1 MSPVFGMPNKE
12 VGGEIVNELQSFID
26 FSKETGD
33 LLDNSQWIQ
42 QVFVSLENTE
52 QNLLD
57 LEVELKT
64 MPYAEMTGLGFE
76 DNLFPEYSNA
86 NRYLREAGQKLKE
99 FAYKTVAVVRELKTL
114 FAAVDESQD
123 QDESQELFHL
133 PIDHMTG
140 FMSETL
146 EKLREAN
153 EKYKTAKN
161 TFVDLKNVSTG
172 SKDKVVKMLIE
183 YSVEQEEWKK
193 VVRDAVR
200 RENNIPEL
208 AKKLKMEI
216 MARWGG
222 ILEKAEPKD
231 RANIRAAIGAE
242 GNASI
247 DRQIQAQIESKVEP
261 DIEFATQS
269 YNAKLD
275 KLKGLTDSMLESGA
289 SFEETIDNAM
299 NILNEKIAKI
309 AMSTKS
315 ANVLSE
321 NKDKYPQEF
330 LTKYQQIRTDLIQG
344 LDDLKNSAEYFLTV
358 PDITELEEEEKMLIM
373 LRGQNSRGDV
383 KEKMLRMLDMML
395 TEDSSL
401 HRAWVANVRA
411 VVREELVRKFKDE
424 IEAHYKSIYESVTD
438 PMIRANIKATLEAE
452 KDASIERAVAPIEA
466 KIEPDIEAAIN
477 KYSTKLEKLKT
488 MTERMIK
495 SGNNF
500 DKAILADEI
509 LQIAMS
515 NESGHVISRN
525 IDTYSQVF
533 LREYQDIKTD
543 FINELDDITR
553 KAQRNYVAKFSLE
566 AERKILEVEARLKS
580 MHQEFEFEEN
590 YYPAYNRAK
599 SYLRETRQNL
609 RDLAISTRN
618 KARDLKIVLEDL
630 NKSDDSVLFKIYTNR
645 MNDPRIDPVQ
655 VLTEAD
661 EKYNSAL
668 LTFENANS
676 YITIIGLEKNSLDEM
691 SESGKQFNKIIKVL
705 TDILKEEIDQIRTW
719 NKCLKVV
726 RRNLESYSE
735 DTLRELDVART
746 IFINGLDELTDA
758 TETFLAQPR
767 DIIKLA

>member
-1 MSPVFGMPNKE
+1 
-12 VGGEIVNELQSFID
+12 
-26 FSKETGD
+26 
-33 LLDNSQWIQ
+33 
-42 QVFVSLENTE
+42 
-52 QNLLD
+52 
-57 LEVELKT
+57 
-64 MPYAEMTGLGFE
+64 
-76 DNLFPEYSNA
+76 
-86 NRYLREAGQKLKE
+86 
-99 FAYKTVAVVRELKTL
+99 
-114 FAAVDESQD
+114 
-123 QDESQELFHL
+123 
-133 PIDHMTG
+133 
-140 FMSETL
+140 
-146 EKLREAN
+146 
-153 EKYKTAKN
+153 
-161 TFVDLKNVSTG
+161 
-172 SKDKVVKMLIE
+172 
-183 YSVEQEEWKK
+183 
-193 VVRDAVR
+193 
-200 RENNIPEL
+200 
-208 AKKLKMEI
+208 MEI
-216 MARWGG
+216 MARWG
-222 ILEKAEPKD
+222 EKLKKAKPED
-231 RANIRAAIGAE
+231 RANVRAAIEAE
-242 GNASI
+242 GEASI
-247 DRQIQAQIESKVEP
+247 DRQIQAQLESKVEP
-261 DIEFATQS
+261 DIDLAIQR
-269 YNAKLD
+269 YNTKLE
-275 KLKGLTDSMLESGA
+275 KLKELTDSMLESGE
-289 SFEETIDNAM
+289 SFEETIENAIR
-299 NILNEKIAKI
+299 ILTKKIANI

-315 ANVLSE
+315 ANVVCE
-321 NKDKYPQEF
+321 YKDKYPQEF
-330 LTKYQQIRTDLIQG
+330 LTQYQQIRTDLIQG

-358 PDITELEEEEKMLIM
+358 PDITGLEEEEKMLIM
-373 LRGQNSRGDV
+373 LRGQNSRRDV
-383 KEKMLRMLDMML
+383 KENMLKMLDMML
-395 TEDSSL
+395 TEDSGL
-401 HRAWVANVRA
+401 YRAWIANVREG
-411 VVREELVRKFKDE
+411 VREEQVQKFKDE

-566 AERKILEVEARLKS
+566 AERKILVVEARLKS

-630 NKSDDSVLFKIYTNR
+630 PKSDDSVLFKIYTNR
-645 MNDPRIDPVQ
+645 MKDLRIDPVQ
-655 VLTEAD
+655 VLTEAG

-668 LTFENANS
+668 LAFENANS
-676 YITIIGLEKNSLDEM
+676 YITIIGLEKNFSSYEV

-735 DTLRELDVART
+735 DTLRELEIART